1 MQIHPDVSAA
11 VFMTKPRTWPGD
23 HGRHPRA
30 PSLLGSPTQNKREA
44 PTQSE
49 GVPLHCSHLRLSMYK
64 FKHSSHL
71 EAGAPESTACAPFQV
86 FSAV

>member
-23 HGRHPRA
+23 HGRHPRT
-30 PSLLGSPTQNKREA
+30 PSLLGPPTQNTREA
-44 PTQSE
+44 PSQSE
-49 GVPLHCSHLRLSMYK
+49 GVPLHCSHLRLKMCT

-71 EAGAPESTACAPFQV
+71 EAGAPVPAACTPFQV